1 MSGNLFI
8 PKVYKAESETHN
20 PVVPVSSQ
28 GIGTSVERPDPGKD
42 KITQIIQKTVQYMVV
57 ALMFLVPLFFVP
69 GLPASLGFDKVL
81 ITVTI
86 GLSIV
91 LFTSLLA
98 LRSKNVTTVLPMAL
112 AVFWVFVAVAFL
124 GGFLSGD
131 IQDSLRGSVFE
142 PQTAGFFATMA
153 LLMTVPLVMQQ
164 SKLMSLRALILFG
177 AAAVVLIVYTLLRV
191 VTGVGF
197 LSLGSFQNVTFSP
210 IGSFNDLAIFAA
222 LAVILGLITLLQL
235 PLRKGMQFGV
245 AALIA
250 ASLAILAIVNFFH
263 LWVVVGF
270 FGLLFLVYTFTRD
283 TLFAPTKEEVK
294 TAISPVL
301 IGATMMVC
309 IVSILFVV
317 AGEYLGGR
325 ISSVTNINY
334 VEVRPSITATLD
346 IARGV
351 YADDVL
357 LGVGPNRFADA
368 WRMHKDPSIN
378 GTLFWNTDFNA
389 GFGFVPTIFINLG
402 ILGGILI
409 VAFHALYLFLGYRM
423 LLRGSSVDSFW
434 FYFGVTTFVASVFLW
449 GMSYVYVSGPAILLL
464 AALFT
469 GLSFVAYQAL
479 VPKSS
484 LTLPLVSSRRQGF
497 FLMTVVIVVI
507 TASVSILFTIGKQY
521 VAQAQFTEARLT
533 AQTPEE
539 FQQKVAAAA
548 GQFRD
553 DTFVGAIAQAKL
565 ITLRQMMVKPEP
577 TEEDQAQFINTAGQ
591 AIELANLAISLDP
604 SNPDARG
611 ILADILILLAAA
623 GVTDAENR
631 ATGVLEDA
639 RWRDPLNPSYDLMGA
654 YMAVQLN
661 DNGQAR
667 ERIKKALELK
677 PNFSEALFLSS
688 QIDIK
693 EGKIDDAINTTRA
706 IISLEPNNPTRY
718 YQLGVLFAAKKETD
732 NAVLA
737 YEAAIARDPNFANA
751 RYMLALALLDAKR
764 LDEAL
769 KQLRIVKETNQD
781 NEQLGNLISQ
791 LETNGLP
798 LVPTS
803 ELGGSVNEAEPEQ
816 TSGDSVVSPGDPN
829 TDLVS
834 PVNTV
839 SEEAPPA
846 DDAPAPKAD
855 ADAQ

>member
-1 MSGNLFI
+1 
-8 PKVYKAESETHN
+8 
-20 PVVPVSSQ
+20 
-28 GIGTSVERPDPGKD
+28 
-42 KITQIIQKTVQYMVV
+42 
-57 ALMFLVPLFFVP
+57 
-69 GLPASLGFDKVL
+69 
-81 ITVTI
+81 
-86 GLSIV
+86 
-91 LFTSLLA
+91 
-98 LRSKNVTTVLPMAL
+98 
-112 AVFWVFVAVAFL
+112 
-124 GGFLSGD
+124 
-131 IQDSLRGSVFE
+131 
-142 PQTAGFFATMA
+142 
-153 LLMTVPLVMQQ
+153 
-164 SKLMSLRALILFG
+164 
-177 AAAVVLIVYTLLRV
+177 
-191 VTGVGF
+191 
-197 LSLGSFQNVTFSP
+197 
-210 IGSFNDLAIFAA
+210 
-222 LAVILGLITLLQL
+222 
-235 PLRKGMQFGV
+235 
-245 AALIA
+245 
-250 ASLAILAIVNFFH
+250 
-263 LWVVVGF
+263 
-270 FGLLFLVYTFTRD
+270 LFLVYTFTRD

-631 ATGVLEDA
+631 ATGVA
-639 RWRDPLNPSYDLMGA
+639 R
-654 YMAVQLN
+654 
-661 DNGQAR
+661 
-667 ERIKKALELK
+667 
-677 PNFSEALFLSS
+677 
-688 QIDIK
+688 
-693 EGKIDDAINTTRA
+693 
-706 IISLEPNNPTRY
+706 
-718 YQLGVLFAAKKETD
+718 
-732 NAVLA
+732 
-737 YEAAIARDPNFANA
+737 
-751 RYMLALALLDAKR
+751 
-764 LDEAL
+764 
-769 KQLRIVKETNQD
+769 
-781 NEQLGNLISQ
+781 
-791 LETNGLP
+791 
-798 LVPTS
+798 
-803 ELGGSVNEAEPEQ
+803 
-816 TSGDSVVSPGDPN
+816 
-829 TDLVS
+829 
-834 PVNTV
+834 
-839 SEEAPPA
+839 PA
-846 DDAPAPKAD
+846 
-855 ADAQ
+855 